1 MSEMA
6 LRSFDVNIIVPPK
19 AVYHGAIGEMGNF
32 FSVHGTY
39 MSSCHHFI

>member
-19 AVYHGAIGEMGNF
+19 AVYHGAIGEMGNLPF
-32 FSVHGTY
+32 CTWHLHEFLPS
-39 MSSCHHFI
+39 F